1 MRISD
6 WSSDVCSSDL
16 VARKA
21 DRHRAGVRGQPFGGC
36 EGDRGG
42 AYPSKRGR
50 VKREETRPLHEIAH
64 RQPRRKAREA
74 PGGQGGVRPRSEESS
89 EGKGCVRTCRSR
101 WSTQHSKKKKKKNY

>member
-21 DRHRAGVRGQPFGGC
+21 DRHRTGVRGQPFGGC

-42 AYPSKRGR
+42 AYPSQRGR
-50 VKREETRPLHEIAH
+50 VKREETRPLHEIEH
-64 RQPRRKAREA
+64 RQPRRKARAA
-74 PGGQGGVRPRSEESS
+74 PGGQDVARPRDIIAEHLGRVPA
-89 EGKGCVRTCRSR
+89 EGCPTPMAARIAWQTGG
-101 WSTQHSKKKKKKNY
+101 